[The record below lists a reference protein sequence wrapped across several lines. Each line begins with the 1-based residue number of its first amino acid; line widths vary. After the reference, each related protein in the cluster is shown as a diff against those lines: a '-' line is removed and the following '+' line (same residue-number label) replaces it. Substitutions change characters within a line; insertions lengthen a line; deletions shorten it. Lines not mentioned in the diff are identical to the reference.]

1 MAKIVVEFDTLN
13 KTAVATIDGTPV
25 DNFKSANVYQNYK
38 DDFSIEIMSG
48 EKDKDNEIHYMT
60 RVCASNGIL
69 VEKDEDKDQDEL
81 DEKMKAE
88 ILSYYGIDD
97 E

>member
-1 MAKIVVEFDTLN
+1 MAKIVVEFDTVA
-13 KTAVATIDGTPV
+13 KTASATIDGTV
-25 DNFKSANVYQNYK
+25 VNNFKCVNVYQNYK

-48 EKDKDNEIHYMT
+48 EMDKNNEIHYMT
-60 RVCASNGIL
+60 RVCASDGTL
-69 VEKDEDKDQDEL
+69 TTKVEDKEDEL
-81 DEKMKAE
+81 NEDMKAE